1 MILPFS
7 VLAAVPNNQKHF
19 CFAAAQAFE
28 TFHNMQGR
36 YIFPGVVIFSLDGS
50 KGNYT
55 YTEMQNFA
63 QTRQGKSPAAAEIVK
78 SDQCSRL

>member
-1 MILPFS
+1 MF
-7 VLAAVPNNQKHF
+7 VLLLLKLLKHF
-19 CFAAAQAFE
+19 TTCKAG
-28 TFHNMQGR
+28 TR
-36 YIFPGVVIFSLDGS
+36 FPGVVIFSLDGS